1 MKSSIEK
8 YEKKEMFKRGVVA
21 GIGWAIGV
29 TLGFALVS
37 ALLVLIAKALGEV
50 PSIGDFF
57 ASIVESTQESL
68 LNRNPLIPQ

>member
-1 MKSSIEK
+1 MKSSTEK

-29 TLGFALVS
+29 TIGFALVS
-37 ALLVLIAKALGEV
+37 TILILVTKALGRL

-68 LNRNPLIPQ
+68 LKRNPLIPQ